1 MISIKI
7 AKVTVKVYNVYK
19 IRNEELYAYWQIQN
33 QNKVLKNHDI
43 NVLSNITVVNNL
55 NVAQM

>member
-1 MISIKI
+1 MISVKI

-33 QNKVLKNHDI
+33 QNKALKNHDI

-55 NVAQM
+55 NVA

>member
-1 MISIKI
+1 MISVKI

-33 QNKVLKNHDI
+33 QNKALKNHDI
-43 NVLSNITVVNNL
+43 NVLSNITVINNL
-55 NVAQM
+55 NVA

>member
-7 AKVTVKVYNVYK
+7 AKVTVKVYNRYK